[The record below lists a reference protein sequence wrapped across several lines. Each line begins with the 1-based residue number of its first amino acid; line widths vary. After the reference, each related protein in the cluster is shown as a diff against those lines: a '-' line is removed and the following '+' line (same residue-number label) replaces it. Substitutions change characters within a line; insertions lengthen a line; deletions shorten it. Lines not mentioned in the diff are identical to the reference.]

1 MDINGRTVIDRT
13 GIAELTGAALS
24 TVDKWYRNRHR
35 YRFPS
40 RADGV
45 RGAWW
50 DLDDVEQFWDH
61 YQQAHHAALDRVDRS
76 GDPNE
81 LIGAPQAARILGY
94 NTSADL
100 PPALL
105 TLANDITL
113 LPSGRLRRK
122 WQRSTL
128 WTWADHHVGHRRTG
142 RPTGPKGPRGTIDH
156 NGDPNELVNS
166 TEAARV
172 LGYAHRK
179 HLPPDLLNHAD
190 YIQHMTDG
198 RQRRKWRRQTLWNWK
213 NKNTIENAAQPTS
226 TRPADSPLRSHC
238 C

>member
-1 MDINGRTVIDRT
+1 MNINGRPVIDRA
-13 GIAELTGAALS
+13 GIAKFTGAALS
-24 TVDKWYRNRHR
+24 TVDKWYRNRQR

-45 RGAWW
+45 HGAWW
-50 DLDDVEQFWDH
+50 YLDDIEKFWDH
-61 YQQAHHAALDRVDRS
+61 YQQAHQAELDRVNRA

-94 NTSADL
+94 NTTSDL
-100 PPALL
+100 PTALL
-105 TLANDITL
+105 NLADDITT

-122 WQRSTL
+122 WRRRTL
-128 WTWADHHVGHRRTG
+128 WSWADHHVGHRRTG

-156 NGDPNELVNS
+156 HGDPYELVNS

-179 HLPPDLLNHAD
+179 HLPADLLNHAD
-190 YIQHMTDG
+190 QTKQMTDG

-213 NKNTIENAAQPTS
+213 NQ
-226 TRPADSPLRSHC
+226 
-238 C
+238 